1 VNTSDTTPD
10 TAADAMPP
18 TAGPLTNNRRT
29 VAAYEE
35 YAVGYAE
42 AVAPDPAA
50 GVATELRRLA
60 DVVGPGGTVL
70 EVGSGPGW
78 DADQV
83 ESLGVS
89 VRRTD
94 VTRAFREFQAE
105 RGKHVELLDVI
116 TDDLGGPYDAVM
128 AMCVLLHIDR
138 ELTDTVLG
146 KVAGALRP
154 DGAFLVSLREGSG
167 ELWES
172 GDYHVVL
179 WSRAAF
185 SVRLAAVG
193 LRVEWCARTVHSDG
207 PWLTFLARR
216 TR

>member
-1 VNTSDTTPD
+1 MTQTT
-10 TAADAMPP
+10 
-18 TAGPLTNNRRT
+18 GPLTNNRRT
-29 VAAYEE
+29 IAAYEK
-35 YAVGYAE
+35 YAVRYAE
-42 AVAPDPAA
+42 AVAPDPAD
-50 GVATELRRLA
+50 GVSTELRRLVN
-60 DVVGPGGTVL
+60 VVRPGATVL

-94 VTRAFREFQAE
+94 VTQAFLELQAE
-105 RGKHVELLDVI
+105 RGKHAELLDVL

-128 AMCVLLHIDR
+128 ALCVLLHIDR

-154 DGAFLVSLREGSG
+154 DGAFLVSVREGTG

-172 GDYHVVL
+172 SDYHVVL
-179 WSRAAF
+179 WSRTAF
-185 SVRLAAVG
+185 GTRLAAAG
-193 LRVEWCARTVHSDG
+193 LRVEWSARTVHSDG
-207 PWLTFLARR
+207 PWLTFLAKK